1 MYDVDNYFYPEELTG
16 PTIKWDIRFLEVARL
31 IATWSKDR
39 STKCGCVFVRDNR
52 ILSTGYNG
60 FPAGTE
66 DYETE
71 AKHERPTKYMYFEHS
86 ERNGIYSAAKNG
98 ILLEGSIVY
107 VTGPPCVDCTRA
119 LIQVGVVDIIIPKN
133 HNFMKYADN
142 KNQYAEAAAA
152 CMEMLKN
159 ADVGYWCV
167 DVECPS
173 ID

>member
-1 MYDVDNYFYPEELTG
+1 MYDVENYFYPDELNG
-16 PTIKWDIRFLEVARL
+16 PTTKWDRRFLEVCEVV
-31 IATWSKDR
+31 ATWSKDR
-39 STKCGCVFVRDNR
+39 STKCGCVLVKDNR

-60 FPAGTE
+60 FPQGTE
-66 DYETE
+66 DYENDE
-71 AKHERPTKYMYFEHS
+71 KHERPTKYMYFEHS
-86 ERNGIYSAAKNG
+86 ERNAIYSAAKHG
-98 ILLEGSIVY
+98 ISLEGATAY

-119 LIQVGVVDIIIPKN
+119 MIQVGIRDIIIPKK

-142 KNQYAEAAAA
+142 QNQYAEAAAA
-152 CMEMLKN
+152 CMEMLEN